1 MISKSYDPA
10 NFSKTRTQKMHLLQ
24 EHGSKR
30 GKVIQHDRNI
40 HISYNHVFY
49 GLPIMTIMIPG
60 ANRHYG

>member
-1 MISKSYDPA
+1 
-10 NFSKTRTQKMHLLQ
+10 MHLLQ